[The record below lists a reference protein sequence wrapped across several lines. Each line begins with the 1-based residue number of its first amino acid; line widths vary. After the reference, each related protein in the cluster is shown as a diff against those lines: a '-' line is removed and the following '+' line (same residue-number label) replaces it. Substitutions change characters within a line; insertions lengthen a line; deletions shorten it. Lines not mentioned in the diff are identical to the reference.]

1 VTALRPFLAAVL
13 IALPA
18 AAGAEPADFSA
29 LDALLHRHVRPG
41 VREGIALNLVDYAA
55 WARDPDHQRA
65 VDALAT
71 FDPARLET
79 RPERL
84 AFWVNAYNLLAIRVV
99 IENGVTGSGSIK
111 DAGNLFFPV
120 WKRDAGSVGGRAVSL
135 DEVEHRI
142 LRPMGEPRVHFAIVC
157 ASLSCPDLRPE
168 AYVPARLDAQLDDQV
183 KGFLANP
190 AKGMVGD
197 EAVRVSRIF
206 DWFEAD
212 FGGAAGVVRFLRA
225 HTPGRAPP
233 VARVAGHLPYD
244 WSLNGGS
251 AGPREA
257 PG

>member
-1 VTALRPFLAAVL
+1 VTALRPLLAAIL

-18 AAGAEPADFSA
+18 AAGAEPADFAA

-41 VREGIALNLVDYAA
+41 VREGIPLNLVDYAA
-55 WARDPDHQRA
+55 WARDPDHRRA
-65 VDALAT
+65 VEALET

-79 RPERL
+79 RAERL

-99 IENGVTGSGSIK
+99 IEHGVPGSIK

-120 WKRDAGSVGGRAVSL
+120 WKRTAGTVGGRKVSL
-135 DEVEHRI
+135 DEVEHGI
-142 LRPMGEPRVHFAIVC
+142 LRPMGEPRIHFAIVC

-168 AYVPARLDAQLDDQV
+168 AYVPERLDAQLDDQV

-212 FGGAAGVVRFLRA
+212 FGGEAGVVRFLRA
-225 HTPGRAPP
+225 HTPGRVPP
-233 VARVAGHLPYD
+233 VARVAGYLPYD
-244 WSLNGGS
+244 WSLNG
-251 AGPREA
+251 R
-257 PG
+257 